1 MKKKKT
7 GGRRRGSKNKM
18 TIARESAIAAS
29 GVSPLDYMLTVM
41 RDETADSARRD
52 RMAQAA
58 APFLHAKVAAIA
70 PEPEP
75 APKPLRITF
84 KLDNPNEV
92 ERDDKALA
100 SFLQNR
106 P

>member
-1 MKKKKT
+1 MKGKKT
-7 GGRRRGSKNKM
+7 GGRRPGSKNKM

-70 PEPEP
+70 PEPKL
-75 APKPLRITF
+75 APESKPIRITF

-92 ERDDKALA
+92 ERDDK
-100 SFLQNR
+100 
-106 P
+106 